1 MIIKDI
7 RLDRGLSQEQLAYM
21 AGISSRTLQRIERGA
36 TPSPETLKCLASALE
51 VNFEDLREE
60 TAMNSDLPRTRT
72 RSSLT
77 EEELEAI
84 EYVQELK
91 AFYTHAAVFV
101 VGMIGIF
108 IVNMMTSPGYLWS
121 VWALLGWGM
130 GIAIHGVTVFSV
142 NGTLGA
148 DWERRQIEKRLKR

>member
-21 AGISSRTLQRIERGA
+21 AGISPRTLQRIERGA
-36 TPSPETLKCLASALE
+36 TPSTETLKCLASALE
-51 VNFEDLREE
+51 LQFEDLRED
-60 TAMNSDLPRTRT
+60 TARMSESSRTPT
-72 RSSLT
+72 RSNLT
-77 EEELEAI
+77 EDELEAI

-91 AFYTHAAVFV
+91 AFYTHAAVFA
-101 VGMIGIF
+101 VGIIGIF
-108 IVNMMTSPGYLWS
+108 IVNLMTSPGYLWAI
-121 VWALLGWGM
+121 WALVGWGM
-130 GIAIHGVTVFSV
+130 GLAIHAVTVFGV

>member
-21 AGISSRTLQRIERGA
+21 AGVSTRTLQRIERGA
-36 TPSPETLKCLASALE
+36 TPSTETLKCLASALDLK
-51 VNFEDLREE
+51 FEDLREE
-60 TAMNSDLPRTRT
+60 TAMMSDAPRTPT

-77 EEELEAI
+77 DDELEAI

-91 AFYTHAAVFV
+91 AFYTHAAVFG

-108 IVNMMTSPGYLWS
+108 IVNLMTSPGYLWAI
-121 VWALLGWGM
+121 WALLGWGM
-130 GIAIHGVTVFSV
+130 GIAIHAVTVFGV
-142 NGTLGA
+142 NGTFGA
-148 DWERRQIEKRLKR
+148 EWERRQIEKRLKR